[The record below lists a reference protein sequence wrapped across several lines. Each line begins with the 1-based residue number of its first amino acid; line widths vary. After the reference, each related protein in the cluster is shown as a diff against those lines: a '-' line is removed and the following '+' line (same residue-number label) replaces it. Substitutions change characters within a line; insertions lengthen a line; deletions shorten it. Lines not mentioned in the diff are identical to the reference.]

1 MYLDKSQNVIVPIT
15 KIKNYKI
22 YSVIN
27 CQGWAQEE
35 KNVLWIAVARLRK
48 LFKYFCPNHK
58 MYLEK
63 LQNLFGQITKC
74 IWTNCKMSLYQF
86 KKSKLWNVLGQGWA
100 QEENSCC
107 ARKGNSAQCIKIK
120 MQRAKIISLHFHWN
134 SRKYIAVTSVQ
145 WVQCIYGSALEFH
158 VAYIRQ
164 CIQLIVKYCDAA
176 MTVHCINSQ

>member
-1 MYLDKSQNVIVPIT
+1 MFLSKSQNVFGNIT
-15 KIKNYKI
+15 KCI
-22 YSVIN
+22 
-27 CQGWAQEE
+27 
-35 KNVLWIAVARLRK
+35 
-48 LFKYFCPNHK
+48 CPNHK

-74 IWTNCKMSLYQF
+74 IWTNCKMYLYQC
-86 KKSKLWNVLGQGWA
+86 KKSKLWNVFGQGWA

-164 CIQLIVKYCDAA
+164 CIQLIVKYCDVA
-176 MTVHCINSQ
+176 MTVHCINSQWKLSLFTLYVYIIYSGTYIYSL